1 MVIHGRFGQTTR
13 RMANF
18 NNVGDSAS
26 RLTAVGLGIGFLVGS
41 ASQWRESLSA
51 KMAIKIGA
59 IAAYFAA
66 GGAAIGALAEV
77 IRGLH

>member
-1 MVIHGRFGQTTR
+1 MPDL
-13 RMANF
+13 

-26 RLTAVGLGIGFLVGS
+26 RVGSIGLVIGFLVGS
-41 ASQWRESLSA
+41 VLRRRETLDA
-51 KMAIKIGA
+51 NTAIKVGA

-66 GGAAIGALAEV
+66 GGATIGALAEV